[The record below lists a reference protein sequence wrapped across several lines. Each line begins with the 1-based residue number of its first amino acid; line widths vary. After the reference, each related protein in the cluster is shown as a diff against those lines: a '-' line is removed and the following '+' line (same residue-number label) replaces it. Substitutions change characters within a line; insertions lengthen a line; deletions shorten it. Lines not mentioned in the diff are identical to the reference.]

1 MGATLSVA
9 RSSLMVREAVDMLEE
24 FVNQA
29 AEPLEQAGIVAIEAR
44 NIANL
49 PQHIDQHLIRL
60 IMDIE
65 RIDSIRTIIA
75 AVRQDLLSRNIAAG
89 EQRMLASLARARA

>member
-1 MGATLSVA
+1 
-9 RSSLMVREAVDMLEE
+9 MVREAVDMLEE

-65 RIDSIRTIIA
+65 RIDSIRTTIA

-89 EQRMLASLARARA
+89 EQRLLASLARARA